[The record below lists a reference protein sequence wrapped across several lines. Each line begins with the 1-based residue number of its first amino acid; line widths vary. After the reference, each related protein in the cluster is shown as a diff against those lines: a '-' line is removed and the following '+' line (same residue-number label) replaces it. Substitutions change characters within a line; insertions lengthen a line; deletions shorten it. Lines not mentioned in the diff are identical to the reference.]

1 MPNNKNTVWCDI
13 TTQNNMSKLFCEMDN
28 QTVDNFKFVIDNLY
42 LNYTK
47 SQVLNFISNLYDHA
61 DDIFN
66 EK

>member
-1 MPNNKNTVWCDI
+1 MSNNKNTVWYNI

-28 QTVDNFKFVIDNLY
+28 QTVSDFKFVIDNLY

-47 SQVLNFISNLYDHA
+47 SQVLDFISDLYDHA

-66 EK
+66 KK

>member
-1 MPNNKNTVWCDI
+1 MSNNKNTVWYNI

-28 QTVDNFKFVIDNLY
+28 QTVNDFKFVIDNLY

-47 SQVLNFISNLYDHA
+47 SQVLDFISDLYDHA

-66 EK
+66 KK